1 MVPSTTFPKLTLP
14 GVTESWGCTPVPLR
28 AMLVG
33 ELGASLVS
41 VTLPLV
47 VPAACG
53 AKVTVKAIDVP
64 AGRLTGKVSPL
75 RLNPVPVT
83 AACEMVKVA
92 VPALEAVTICEA
104 LLPTPIFPKLNAAGL
119 KEIWGEGATPAPESA
134 IVVGELTASL
144 KKVTLPVMLPAAL
157 GVKNTVKPAEAP
169 GDKVNGRLNPLMLNA
184 APEMLA
190 C

>member
-1 MVPSTTFPKLTLP
+1 M
-14 GVTESWGCTPVPLR
+14 
-28 AMLVG
+28 
-33 ELGASLVS
+33 
-41 VTLPLV
+41 
-47 VPAACG
+47 
-53 AKVTVKAIDVP
+53 
-64 AGRLTGKVSPL
+64 
-75 RLNPVPVT
+75 LNPVPVT
-83 AACEMVKVA
+83 ASCDMVKFA
-92 VPALEAVTICEA
+92 VSAVEAVTICEA

>member
-1 MVPSTTFPKLTLP
+1 MVP
-14 GVTESWGCTPVPLR
+14 GVTESWGCTPAPLR
-28 AMLVG
+28 PMPVG

-41 VTLPLV
+41 VTLPLA

-104 LLPTPIFPKLNAAGL
+104 LLPTQIFPKLNAA
-119 KEIWGEGATPAPESA
+119 A
-134 IVVGELTASL
+134 
-144 KKVTLPVMLPAAL
+144 
-157 GVKNTVKPAEAP
+157 
-169 GDKVNGRLNPLMLNA
+169 
-184 APEMLA
+184 EMLA

>member
-1 MVPSTTFPKLTLP
+1 
-14 GVTESWGCTPVPLR
+14 
-28 AMLVG
+28 MLVG